1 MKQALSILLVFV
13 MLFAFVAC
21 GNTQNQTASASTGS
35 TGQTATTGSTENITE
50 TTTENTT
57 ENTAEL
63 PTNGAPVVE
72 PSADET
78 PIVEAPVV
86 QTPVVET
93 PVVETP
99 VVQTPVNNTPAVTPD
114 STATP
119 PAVSI
124 VKPVTNAVHNALPE
138 SEYYQYANMN
148 AQDKALYTA
157 ILSGLK
163 GMQNFIDVQKFGVD
177 YNTPPVILKRVLAD
191 HPELF
196 YVIGNTITTY
206 QDSDRK
212 AINLVVRYTDGT
224 DIDVISDDCKNVI
237 RTANI

>member
-1 MKQALSILLVFV
+1 MKQAFSILLVFI
-13 MLFAFVAC
+13 MLFTFVAC
-21 GNTQNQTASASTGS
+21 GNAQSQAANTPTDS
-35 TGQTATTGSTENITE
+35 TGQTATTGSTEDTTE
-50 TTTENTT
+50 NENTT

-63 PTNGAPVVE
+63 PTNEAPAVKPPVN
-72 PSADET
+72 ET

-99 VVQTPVNNTPAVTPD
+99 VIQTPVVETPVNNTPSVTPS

-124 VKPVTNAVHNALPE
+124 VKPVTNAVHNALSE

-163 GMQNFIDVQKFGVD
+163 GMQNFIDVQAFGVD

-212 AINLVVRYTDGT
+212 AIHLVVRYTDGT
-224 DIDVISDDCKNVI
+224 DIDIKEYIDE
-237 RTANI
+237 